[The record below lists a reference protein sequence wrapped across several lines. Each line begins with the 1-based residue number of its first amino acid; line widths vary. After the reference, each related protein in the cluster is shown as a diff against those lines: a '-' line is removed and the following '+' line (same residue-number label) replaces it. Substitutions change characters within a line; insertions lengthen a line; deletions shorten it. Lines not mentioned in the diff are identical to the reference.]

1 MAVGCHTVYLP
12 GCFSYVCRTTCNLLL
27 EFQLIV
33 YSHVEQFSKWTYLFS
48 LICLPTLFMKGL
60 FFSFL
65 FYQSSDCLGG
75 KRFNEALKDFCTIL
89 FADLNREVVRLPI
102 LPNVLL
108 WCSLIVTSMTKFNN
122 NKQKETLHL
131 AASVMFMS
139 WISTFCGFS
148 AFHAFSHGAKFP
160 NWILLLTII
169 HFWDHILEGNC
180 IGRGSVIGKGLLVP
194 N

>member
-1 MAVGCHTVYLP
+1 MDVIQC
-12 GCFSYVCRTTCNLLL
+12 TCQAAFHMSAGL
-27 EFQLIV
+27 
-33 YSHVEQFSKWTYLFS
+33 HVTFCLNSNSSCILMWSSSQNEH
-48 LICLPTLFMKGL
+48 ICLAWSVFRRCSWKD
-60 FFSFL
+60 FFFLFL

-160 NWILLLTII
+160 NWIFLLTII
-169 HFWDHILEGNC
+169 HFWDHILEGSC
-180 IGRGSVIGKGLLVP
+180 TGRGSVIGKGLSVP